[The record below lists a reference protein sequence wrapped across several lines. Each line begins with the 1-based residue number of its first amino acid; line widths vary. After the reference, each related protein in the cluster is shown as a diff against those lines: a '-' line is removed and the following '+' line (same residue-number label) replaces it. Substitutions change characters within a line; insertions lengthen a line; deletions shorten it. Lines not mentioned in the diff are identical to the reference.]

1 LANFQNRHHKD
12 RVMTF
17 PKFLKICLILALLG
31 VTVFGGY
38 LWRDSWLPWIS
49 PKETFTSAPPNQLPE
64 KPTTKVFVSDQAQK
78 NLGLIAKPLQAG
90 TFWKTISIPGMVVDR
105 PGLSDRGIIAP
116 VTGVVTSINRVP
128 GDTVR
133 PGESLFTLKLLSESL
148 YLTQSDLFKT
158 SEEVKIAEEKFS
170 RVKKLAAIG
179 TESQMTLIEVESQLK
194 RLGVAI
200 KAYRQDLYNRGL
212 STQQIEGIAQGTF
225 VSEIS
230 VGAPTKVLSERIE
243 PNLLPNPVSAT
254 VFELQ
259 ELKVELGQQVQAGQT
274 LCLLANHQNLSIEGR
289 AFRDETDL
297 LERSVQEGWP
307 VEVDFQEGDAGV
319 WGPAPQEFLIRHI
332 ANNIDP
338 VNRTFAFLLPLS
350 NQVKVVDREGRIQF
364 LWRYRPGQKVL
375 LRIRVNEMKNVFV
388 LPADAVVRE
397 GPEAFAFTQNANT
410 FEKVEVRVLVQD
422 RTCVVIANNGSLATF
437 SKPDPMSSPQ
447 AKEQWTIAAVAQ
459 SGASQLN
466 RMAKSGTSPV
476 PAGFHIHA
484 DGSLH
489 KNDDEK

>member
-1 LANFQNRHHKD
+1 
-12 RVMTF
+12 MTI
-17 PKFLKICLILALLG
+17 PKFLKFCLFMALLG

-38 LWRDSWLPWIS
+38 LLRDTWLPWLS
-49 PKETFTSAPPNQLPE
+49 PKETSLSASPNQPPE
-64 KPTTKVFVSDQAQK
+64 KPPTKVIVSEQAQK
-78 NLGLIAKPLQAG
+78 NLGLMSKPVMAE
-90 TFWKTISIPGMVVDR
+90 TFWKTISVPGMVVDR

-133 PGESLFTLKLLSESL
+133 PGEALFTLKLLSESL

-212 STQQIEGIAQGTF
+212 STQQIEGITQGTF

-230 VGAPTKVLSERIE
+230 VAAPTTVLSERAG
-243 PNLLPNPVSAT
+243 PNLPPRPVLAT

-307 VEVDFQEGDAGV
+307 VEVDFQEGEAGV
-319 WGPAPQEFLIRHI
+319 WGPAPQDFQIRHI

-350 NQVKVVDREGRIQF
+350 NQVKVVEREGRTQF
-364 LWRYRPGQKVL
+364 LWRFRPGQKVL
-375 LRIRVNEMKNVFV
+375 LRIRVNDMKNVFV

-397 GPEAFAFTQNANT
+397 GPEAFVFTQNANT
-410 FEKVEVRVLVQD
+410 FEKVEIRVLLQD
-422 RTCVVIANNGSLATF
+422 RTRVVIANDGSLPTF
-437 SKPDPMSSPQ
+437 SKPAPKPSTQ
-447 AKEQWTIAAVAQ
+447 EKELWTIAAVAQ

-489 KNDDEK
+489 KNDEER